1 MTDFCLCKYDKCE
14 KSNICKRFLTKES
27 QLFNP
32 VPMKF
37 INLCKENNN
46 YRWLMEIDQIIVK
59 EEGDT

>member
-1 MTDFCLCKYDKCE
+1 MTDFCLCKHDKCE

>member
-1 MTDFCLCKYDKCE
+1 MADFCLCKYDKCE